1 MDTMTAT
8 ESYCRCGSETDLE
21 FCPKCGSPDRF
32 TFTTAQLQE
41 RRPSRWI
48 YLVVGLGLQTVPLG
62 ATVWMLS

>member
-1 MDTMTAT
+1 MDTMIST
-8 ESYCRCGSETDLE
+8 ESYCRCGYETDLQ

-41 RRPSRWI
+41 RRPSRRI

>member
-1 MDTMTAT
+1 MDTMIST
-8 ESYCRCGSETDLE
+8 ESYCRCGYETDL
-21 FCPKCGSPDRF
+21 PDRF
-32 TFTTAQLQE
+32 TFTTAQMQE